1 MRISSQPRL
10 NATIT
15 LILEAYPT
23 KIDVKVHGEGL
34 YDLTLHYLT
43 PQDAILASKGLT
55 NSHVSDNCVTLL
67 TAIVFG
73 GPLIP
78 ALQNTFSCQ
87 LVELLN

>member
-10 NATIT
+10 NATAT
-15 LILEAYPT
+15 LMLEAYPT

-43 PQDAILASKGLT
+43 TQDANIAAKSLNAHSEET
-55 NSHVSDNCVTLL
+55 CVKLL

-73 GPLIP
+73 GSLIHS
-78 ALQNTFSCQ
+78 LQNTFSCQ
-87 LVELLN
+87 LVELLT